1 MDIKRKITG
10 IQHVGIPTNDMQ
22 KSIRFYKE
30 LGFEVVWQTIN
41 EQNGESVVFLQL
53 GNLIME
59 IYESQQAAM
68 KTGAIDHIAL
78 DVTDID
84 SIFSMVKDAG
94 FQCLDEHVQ
103 FLPFWKHGVR
113 FFTIIGPNM
122 GGQTKC
128 AKRVDGG

>member
-68 KTGAIDHIAL
+68 KTGAIDHI
-78 DVTDID
+78 
-84 SIFSMVKDAG
+84 
-94 FQCLDEHVQ
+94 
-103 FLPFWKHGVR
+103 
-113 FFTIIGPNM
+113 
-122 GGQTKC
+122 
-128 AKRVDGG
+128 